1 MKRINIFIVAVIC
14 FIVDLHGQNQPAQP
28 DTTSMPRLEIPE
40 ITIVGKKAITLPFA
54 RKGEIYDVNIYEA
67 PAPDS
72 SILEK
77 RSGLTPPI
85 GELPRYEEPLVPW
98 HISAEG
104 GLGSF
109 SNGNLRAY
117 VDYLGRHWGVYGNG
131 GFRSTGGHTTNSSG
145 SEVDGEVTAHSL
157 VETDNDVLRSFRVSG
172 GMKFEYDSYG
182 MFGIQD
188 TVAKPD
194 RSKNVFSL
202 NAQMGSL
209 DRETNAIDFGIS
221 TDIIS
226 ITDTHSGHDSDITA
240 ASPDIHGSFATV
252 IDDVRITTLVGY
264 QSSSLNYHQSIESP
278 SLFKFSA
285 GAQWQL
291 FPKWYLHVGAGYFS
305 GGGSD
310 GVNRSL
316 FLPFASVKWT
326 LDNDRVVSFW
336 YKPEMRLASYRSL
349 FQQNPYLAREAAIRP
364 ERVPL
369 NVGSTFW
376 YNSNLIS
383 AELEAS
389 IANSSNKYV
398 MLADSGIIR
407 LHYIES
413 NVFTIRANGTIKP
426 SDDLKLT
433 LAGLI
438 QPSFEEGQSTQLP
451 MIPVMELGG
460 RAEYAFG
467 FPCTVWSSLEYWAD
481 QNVDIKGTKT
491 IDGRLLLGLGAST
504 DAIPRT
510 VLSLEIANVLDT
522 KYEWWSGYEAPG
534 ISIMFNAKVNI
545 R

>member
-1 MKRINIFIVAVIC
+1 MFLAAIFC
-14 FIVDLHGQNQPAQP
+14 FIAELHGQNQSAQP
-28 DTTSMPRLEIPE
+28 DTTTMPRLEIPE

-54 RKGEIYDVNIYEA
+54 RKGEIFDVNIYEA

-109 SNGNLRAY
+109 SNGNLRGY

-131 GFRSTGGHTTNSSG
+131 GFRTTGGHTANSSG
-145 SEVDGEVTAHSL
+145 NGVDGDVMVHSL
-157 VETDNDVLRSFRVSG
+157 VATDNEVLRSFRVSG
-172 GMKFEYDSYG
+172 GMKLEHDSYG
-182 MFGIQD
+182 MFGAYD
-188 TVAKPD
+188 TVSVPD

-221 TDIIS
+221 TDIMS
-226 ITDTHSGHDSDITA
+226 IADHHSGHDSDITA
-240 ASPDIHGSFATV
+240 ASPDIHGSFTTG
-252 IDDVRITTLVGY
+252 IGDVRITTLLGY
-264 QSSSLNYHQSIESP
+264 QSSSLNYHQSVESP
-278 SLFKFSA
+278 SLFNFSA

-291 FPKWYLHVGAGYFS
+291 FPKWYLNAGAGYF
-305 GGGSD
+305 GGTGSD
-310 GVNRSL
+310 GASRSL

-349 FQQNPYLAREAAIRP
+349 FRQNPYLSREVAIRP

-376 YNSNLIS
+376 YNSNFIS
-383 AELEAS
+383 IELEGS
-389 IANSSNKYV
+389 ITNSSNKAV
-398 MLADSGIIR
+398 TLADSGTIW
-407 LHYIES
+407 LQYVDA
-413 NVFTIRANGTIKP
+413 NVFTLRANGTMKLA
-426 SDDLKLT
+426 DNLKLN

-438 QPSFEEGQSTQLP
+438 QPSFEEGESTQLP
-451 MIPVMELGG
+451 MIPVIELGG
-460 RAEYAFG
+460 RAEYTFG
-467 FPCTVWSSLEYWAD
+467 FPCTAWSSLEYWAD
-481 QNVDIKGTKT
+481 QNVDMKATKT

-510 VLSLEIANVLDT
+510 VLSLEISNLLDVN
-522 KYEWWSGYEAPG
+522 YEWWSGYSAPG
-534 ISIMFNAKVNI
+534 ISMMLNAKVNI